1 MFSPEMNAKCSL
13 PDFMLET
20 EEDARICGKRKGKA
34 MAIVFT
40 IMILAFGIGMIFQ
53 LIKVSS
59 ETNKELAIEKRKL
72 ADSASSDIE
81 KNKYL
86 EEAIEIEKKSPL
98 IMIIGII
105 IVMVISII
113 MVWVFTPNAVVN
125 AAIEKFLLKDYERDA
140 MKRSGLSNAEAFKQQ
155 QRLYESREQ
164 ADSRRDAANITSR
177 AYSRSIRDQTDV
189 LRDAIRNKF
198 Y

>member
-1 MFSPEMNAKCSL
+1 MNAKCSL

-177 AYSRSIRDQTDV
+177 AYSRSMRDQTNV

>member
-125 AAIEKFLLKDYERDA
+125 AAIEK
-140 MKRSGLSNAEAFKQQ
+140 
-155 QRLYESREQ
+155 
-164 ADSRRDAANITSR
+164 
-177 AYSRSIRDQTDV
+177 
-189 LRDAIRNKF
+189 
-198 Y
+198 